1 MGSFCATE
9 GFRASIS
16 RTASSL
22 CGSSGIFYD
31 QRPVE
36 KSVVTRGS
44 VSTSPKE
51 CIGRSKST
59 SRLGVLLSSLSCTQ
73 KEWTNETC
81 VGPLFSESVS
91 GDSTF
96 QNGDQQVDQNLSP
109 YRDVDVFFRSDG
121 CLFSCPYSSGL
132 SEVSSS
138 GLGGQGICFQGNA
151 FWPIYCSTSVH
162 KNFSNSGCVS
172 TLPVHFHPYISRR
185 FSDQEFFFQPSSST
199 YSSSYSSS
207 VEAGFP
213 YFLGKIRDSSQSEF
227 HFPRGTI
234 SNRSWDS
241 SSSRGEISQASVS
254 VGSTTFSQT
263 GFSSPVS
270 TTDRF
275 SDFSDGHSTF
285 RSSSY
290 SPHSVVSSGI
300 LGTSLTTVGSCY
312 SHSSQIV
319 SSSSVVVSERECYD
333 RLLAR
338 PPSSFYDPVYR
349 CFSDRLGSYPGRQR
363 GIRYMVRSPV
373 DRTHQFTGDAGCSS
387 GIETLFPICS
397 GSISDDSHRQYN
409 SSGLSAESG
418 RHTFSVSL
426 PSVQRN
432 SVVLPF
438 PGNSLVSQAC
448 SWQSESSS
456 GCSLKVT
463 ASSEYRMG
471 VTSSSLSGDLSQVGS
486 SSYRPLCYASELQTA
501 NVCVSD
507 SRQQSFSSGCNVF
520 RLEGDVFLHVS
531 SFSPPSQDFTQNQG
545 RNLQDHS
552 YCSSMAKT
560 ILVSRSSSTVLCETN
575 SASSQERSFVSIQ
588 RQESSSESFQPPS
601 TRMVTV
607 RESLRQDGFS
617 DRAAKRI
624 SSSVRKSTGAI
635 YDSKWNIFCSWCRSK
650 EIDPLAVTV
659 QQLAEFLVYLF
670 EDKGFSPSTI
680 KGYRSAL
687 SRTIALSG
695 GPDFGKNEFLSLMVK
710 NFCLERP
717 RQRRL
722 VPSWNLALV
731 LRTLQ
736 FPPFE
741 PLFLAPFKFLT
752 LKCCFLLA
760 LASGRRRSEI
770 HAFSIADS
778 CLRFSAD
785 NSSVTLLT
793 DPSFLAKNQLSDK
806 GSGPIVIPALPKS
819 LGNQDLCPVR
829 TLQKYISV
837 SSTLRPSGS
846 TRLFIPIKKGLSD
859 ISAKTISTW
868 LCHTVKMAYQS
879 SSPEALSRVQV
890 QAHEIRA
897 LSCSWAIF
905 NSSSMSEIM
914 SAGYWRSD
922 STFYNHYLRSM
933 PLHSD
938 SLFSLGPLVSAQKV
952 VFPPS
957 CQSQGDSALL

>member
-51 CIGRSKST
+51 CIGRI
-59 SRLGVLLSSLSCTQ
+59 
-73 KEWTNETC
+73 
-81 VGPLFSESVS
+81 S

-138 GLGGQGICFQGNA
+138 GLGGQGEQFRTDLGI
-151 FWPIYCSTSVH
+151 V
-162 KNFSNSGCVS
+162 
-172 TLPVHFHPYISRR
+172 LPPEEKFLKLQYLL
-185 FSDQEFFFQPSSST
+185 DQLLS
-199 YSSSYSSS
+199 
-207 VEAGFP
+207 A
-213 YFLGKIRDSSQSEF
+213 K
-227 HFPRGTI
+227 
-234 SNRSWDS
+234 
-241 SSSRGEISQASVS
+241 QASARQFLQLIGFLISLMDIVPLGRLHIRPIQWYLLEFWVPASQQWEAVIPILPRLYPHLLWWS
-254 VGSTTFSQT
+254 VRENVMIGCSLDP
-263 GFSSPVS
+263 PVPS
-270 TTDRF
+270 MTLFTD
-275 SDFSDGHSTF
+275 
-285 RSSSY
+285 
-290 SPHSVVSSGI
+290 
-300 LGTSLTTVGSCY
+300 TSLTGWGATLEG
-312 SHSSQIV
+312 
-319 SSSSVVVSERECYD
+319 RE
-333 RLLAR
+333 A
-338 PPSSFYDPVYR
+338 
-349 CFSDRLGSYPGRQR
+349 
-363 GIRYMVRSPV
+363 
-373 DRTHQFTGDAGCSS
+373 
-387 GIETLFPICS
+387 S

-741 PLFLAPFKFLT
+741 PLFLASFKFLT

-846 TRLFIPIKKGLSD
+846 TRLFIPIKKGLKD
-859 ISAKTISTW
+859 ILAKTISTW